1 MVGLLG
7 GDWLRVRRAE
17 NLTRIVAKLSER
29 LIARGIETT
38 QPASP
43 SIVQPMLIAAADE
56 SRDELQDIWARLLAA
71 AADPARA
78 KSFRLVFIEIAKKM
92 DPLDVAALQLA
103 HQSGGRFTGE
113 LKIKLAEQLKA
124 TRDEIEVSVGN
135 LLNLRLVSHAAD
147 APVSALGREFV
158 RVISD

>member
-1 MVGLLG
+1 
-7 GDWLRVRRAE
+7 
-17 NLTRIVAKLSER
+17 
-29 LIARGIETT
+29 
-38 QPASP
+38 
-43 SIVQPMLIAAADE
+43 MLIAAADE

-103 HQSGGRFTGE
+103 QLSGGRFTGE